1 MDGNKPKHRVEK
13 PVDNQS
19 NLTLKSKKDEA
30 PPQTESLEEQ
40 LDIPQPMPN
49 YTPRSFY
56 TRKQPTK
63 ALAKKRRKIA
73 RKSKQVNRRQA
84 KTK

>member
-19 NLTLKSKKDEA
+19 NLTLKSNRDEA
-30 PPQTESLEEQ
+30 PQAVSLEEQ
-40 LDIPQPMPN
+40 LDTPQPVHN
-49 YTPRSFY
+49 YTPQAFY

-63 ALAKKRRKIA
+63 AHTKKRRKIA
-73 RKSKQVNRRQA
+73 NKSRRINRK
-84 KTK
+84 